1 MNEKPVDKIAGII
14 YQHIIE
20 NYEKDISII
29 WNKPP
34 SANLGDVSFPLF
46 SIAKNVGEEVGVIG
60 QSLKPKIENQEIIE
74 RVELKGGF
82 LNIFFNR
89 TTFSDNV
96 LKNALKAEK
105 YGKSAEESTR
115 RIIIEHTS
123 SNPNGPLHIGNFR
136 GSVIGDLLSRL
147 YKMSGAEVNVRY
159 YVNDLGRQIAPV
171 VIGYK
176 LLKDNNIE
184 PDSKIDLWIGKIYA
198 TMNTLLDIQE
208 LKKEIK
214 SKTGNCFVS
223 ENLKYEINQNNKEEI
238 EKILSSTELDEKTRE
253 YLLKSLKK
261 LFSVQNSLSSK
272 IPKLFGLL
280 RDLTEKKVEDLSS
293 LTQEYIE
300 QYLKGKNKQIVDEY
314 RELTE
319 KALRGH
325 IETLSRF
332 NIFHDDFDRES
343 DIAWSGEVKQIL
355 QKLETKQWLR
365 HDGKARLLKND
376 EIATA
381 LRFKEK
387 YNIKHEIPD
396 LILVNSEGIPLYPC
410 RDIAYHLHKLE
421 KFNANLCINV
431 IGKQQQSLQLGVRLA
446 LYALNRSD
454 IADKIIHFDYEYV
467 TLVGRKMAGRELE
480 YVTPDEL
487 YSLAREEVYKFLNE
501 RDYSEEEKAKIANIV
516 SAASVKISIAKIDPN
531 KAVMFDVKK
540 ATDLNENSGPFLL
553 YSFTR
558 AKNIISKAK
567 KANMPIEE
575 IINNLE
581 SVEIPIIEDEEWNL
595 IKLIE
600 ELPTIYKR
608 AINTNRPDTIVNF
621 SFEICKAFNK
631 FYDNCPVISEK
642 NKKIRETRILI
653 VQTTIKA
660 LESLF
665 EVLGIESLE
674 KM

>member
-1 MNEKPVDKIAGII
+1 MSEKPVDKIAGII
-14 YQHIIE
+14 NDHIFE
-20 NYEKDISII
+20 NYKKNITII

-34 SANLGDVSFPLF
+34 SSNLGDVSFPLF
-46 SIAKNVGEEVGVIG
+46 SIAKNVGEKIEVIG
-60 QSLKPKIENQEIIE
+60 QSLKSKIENQEVVE
-74 RVELKGGF
+74 KVELKGGF

-89 TTFSDNV
+89 NYFSDKV
-96 LKNALKAEK
+96 LKNVVKAEK
-105 YGKSAEESTR
+105 YGKSTVESSKR
-115 RIIIEHTS
+115 VIIEHTS

-136 GSVIGDLLSRL
+136 GSVVGDLLARL
-147 YKMSGAEVNVRY
+147 YKMSGAAVNVRY

-176 LLKDNNIE
+176 LLKKNNIA
-184 PDSKIDLWIGKIYA
+184 PDTKIDLWIGKIYA

-208 LKKEIK
+208 IKKEIQT
-214 SKTGNCFVS
+214 KTGKYHINDD
-223 ENLKYEINQNNKEEI
+223 LKYKIEPNDKEEI
-238 EKILSSTELDEKTRE
+238 ENLLMSSELDEKTKE
-253 YLLKSLKK
+253 ILLKRTKK
-261 LFSVQNSLSSK
+261 LFSVQKALSSK
-272 IPKLFGLL
+272 IPDLFNLL
-280 RDLTEKKVEDLSS
+280 RKLTEKEVSDLSS

-300 QYLKGKNKQIVDEY
+300 EYLKGENKQIVSEY

-319 KALRGH
+319 KALSGH

-343 DIAWSGEVKQIL
+343 DIAWSGEVKEIL

-365 HDGKARLLKND
+365 HDGRARLLKND

-381 LRFKEK
+381 LRYKEK

-487 YSLAREEVYKFLNE
+487 YSLAKEEVYKFLNE
-501 RDYSEEEKAKIANIV
+501 RDYSEEEKSNIANIV

-558 AKNIISKAK
+558 AKNIIIKAK
-567 KANMPIEE
+567 EESIPIED
-575 IINNLE
+575 IINNCE
-581 SVEIPIIEDEEWNL
+581 TVEISIVKDEEWNL

-600 ELPTIYKR
+600 ELPMIYKR
-608 AINTNRPDTIVNF
+608 AINTKRPDTIVNF
-621 SFEICKAFNK
+621 SFELCKAFNK
-631 FYDNCPVISEK
+631 FYDNCPVISENDEK
-642 NKKIRETRILI
+642 VRKTRILI
-653 VQTTIKA
+653 VQSTIKA

-665 EVLGIESLE
+665 EVLGIDSLE